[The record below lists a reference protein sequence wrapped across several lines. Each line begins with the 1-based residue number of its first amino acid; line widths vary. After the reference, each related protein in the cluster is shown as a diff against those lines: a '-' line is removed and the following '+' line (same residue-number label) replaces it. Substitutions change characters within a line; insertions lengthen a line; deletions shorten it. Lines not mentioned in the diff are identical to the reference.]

1 MLLTARQIRPD
12 HGLDKGSLAAF
23 DTPLALYDSAG
34 IFRNLCDSSNIQ
46 REQILL
52 AKDQMQS

>member
-1 MLLTARQIRPD
+1 M
-12 HGLDKGSLAAF
+12 DKGSLAAF